1 MSNFEL
7 VLSNLQEW
15 GYWVVFIGSIF
26 EGELILLSSSAAAAL
41 GYLDIY
47 KIFII
52 AFCTTVI
59 VDQTLFFIG
68 YKLGIDWIIKRFPK
82 LEPAKNKAF
91 KFLNKMD
98 IFFIFMFRFIYGI
111 RTISPLI
118 IGSAHIKPI
127 RFIIC
132 NFFSGCLWASLGCF
146 MGYSISG
153 LIASDN
159 FSTTPTIITI
169 TCIFILILVVAWFF
183 IRKKLD
189 EK

>member
-1 MSNFEL
+1 MSNFEMI
-7 VLSNLQEW
+7 LSNLQEW
-15 GYWVVFIGSIF
+15 GYWVVFIGAIF
-26 EGELILLSSSAAAAL
+26 EGEIILISSSTAAAL

-47 KIFII
+47 KVFTI

-59 VDQTLFFIG
+59 VDNILFFIG
-68 YKLGIDWIIKRFPK
+68 HKLGVNWLITRFPK

-127 RFIIC
+127 RFVIC
-132 NFFSGCLWASLGCF
+132 NIFSGLLWAALGCF
-146 MGYSISG
+146 IGYSISE
-153 LIASDN
+153 LIVLDA
-159 FSTTPTIITI
+159 FSTTP
-169 TCIFILILVVAWFF
+169 ILITVTVAFVLIMLISWFF
-183 IRKKLD
+183 MRKKL
-189 EK
+189 

>member
-52 AFCTTVI
+52 AFCTTVL

-68 YKLGIDWIIKRFPK
+68 YKLGIDWIIKKFPK

-132 NFFSGCLWASLGCF
+132 NFFSGFLWAALGCF

-153 LIASDN
+153 LIVSDN
-159 FSTTPTIITI
+159 FSSTPTIITI
-169 TCIFILILVVAWFF
+169 TCIFILILVIAWFF
-183 IRKKLD
+183 VRKKLD
-189 EK
+189 DK

>member
-7 VLSNLQEW
+7 ILSNLQEW

-41 GYLDIY
+41 GYLDIH

-52 AFCTTVI
+52 AFCTTVM
-59 VDQTLFFIG
+59 VDQVLFFIG
-68 YKLGIDWIIKRFPK
+68 HKLGVDWIIKRFPK

-98 IFFIFMFRFIYGI
+98 MFFIFMFRFIYGI

-132 NFFSGCLWASLGCF
+132 NFFSGLLWASLGCF
-146 MGYSISG
+146 IGYSVSG
-153 LIASDN
+153 LIVSGD
-159 FSTTPTIITI
+159 FSATPTIIGI
-169 TCIFILILVVAWFF
+169 TVGFIVILLISWFF
-183 IRKKLD
+183 VRKKLND
-189 EK
+189 N

>member
-1 MSNFEL
+1 MSNFEMI
-7 VLSNLQEW
+7 LSNLQEW

-47 KIFII
+47 KIFIV

-59 VDQTLFFIG
+59 VDNILFFIG
-68 YKLGIDWIIKRFPK
+68 RKLGINWLINKFPK

-98 IFFIFMFRFIYGI
+98 IFFIFTFRFIYGI

-118 IGSAHIKPI
+118 IGSAHVKPI

-132 NFFSGCLWASLGCF
+132 NLFSGFLWASLGCF
-146 MGYSISG
+146 IGYSISG
-153 LIASDN
+153 IIMSDK
-159 FSTTPTIITI
+159 FSTTPTIIIVTLA
-169 TCIFILILVVAWFF
+169 FILIILIFWFF

-189 EK
+189 DK

>member
-47 KIFII
+47 KIFLI

-68 YKLGIDWIIKRFPK
+68 YKIQRKWV
-82 LEPAKNKAF
+82 F
-91 KFLNKMD
+91 KTK
-98 IFFIFMFRFIYGI
+98 I
-111 RTISPLI
+111 
-118 IGSAHIKPI
+118 
-127 RFIIC
+127 
-132 NFFSGCLWASLGCF
+132 
-146 MGYSISG
+146 
-153 LIASDN
+153 
-159 FSTTPTIITI
+159 
-169 TCIFILILVVAWFF
+169 
-183 IRKKLD
+183 
-189 EK
+189 

>member
-7 VLSNLQEW
+7 ILSNLQEW

-52 AFCTTVI
+52 AFCTTVL
-59 VDQTLFFIG
+59 VDNILFFIG
-68 YKLGIDWIIKRFPK
+68 HKLGIDWLIKRFHK

-118 IGSAHIKPI
+118 IGSAHVKPI

-132 NFFSGCLWASLGCF
+132 NIFSGFLWAALGCF
-146 MGYSISG
+146 IGYSISG
-153 LIASDN
+153 LVTSDN
-159 FSTTPTIITI
+159 FSTTPAIIIT
-169 TCIFILILVVAWFF
+169 TLVFVLTLIVAWIF

-189 EK
+189 D

>member
-7 VLSNLQEW
+7 ILSNLQEW

-59 VDQTLFFIG
+59 VDNILFFIG
-68 YKLGIDWIIKRFPK
+68 HRLGIDWLIKKFPK

-127 RFIIC
+127 RFLVC
-132 NFFSGCLWASLGCF
+132 NLISGFIWAALGCF
-146 MGYSISG
+146 IGYSISG
-153 LIASDN
+153 LIMSDN
-159 FSTTPTIITI
+159 FSTTPTIIII
-169 TCIFILILVVAWFF
+169 TVAFVLIALVAWF
-183 IRKKLD
+183 IVRKKMD
-189 EK
+189 DK

>member
-7 VLSNLQEW
+7 ILSNLQEW

-47 KIFII
+47 KIFTI
-52 AFCTTVI
+52 AFCTTVV

-68 YKLGIDWIIKRFPK
+68 YKLGINWIIKRFPR

-118 IGSAHIKPI
+118 IGSAHVKPI

-132 NFFSGCLWASLGCF
+132 NFFSGCLWAALGCF
-146 MGYSISG
+146 IGYSISG
-153 LIASDN
+153 LIVSDN
-159 FSTTPTIITI
+159 FSATPTIITI
-169 TCIFILILVVAWFF
+169 TVAFVLILVIAWFF
-183 IRKKLD
+183 VRKKLD
-189 EK
+189 DK